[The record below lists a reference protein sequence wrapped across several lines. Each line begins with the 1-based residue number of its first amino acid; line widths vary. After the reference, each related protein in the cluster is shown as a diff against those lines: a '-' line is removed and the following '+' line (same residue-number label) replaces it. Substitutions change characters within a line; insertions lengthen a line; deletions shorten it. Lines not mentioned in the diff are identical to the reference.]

1 MKKLFFIMSLSYLH
15 AYHPIELAQ
24 PFCEVGAILREN
36 LIGPL
41 SIKAQINS
49 LIKGALL
56 GSISQIS
63 EHRESYLQQKNII
76 ENYIRPI
83 TYISNGIAIV
93 DLIKNHKNQCFIS
106 KALGFCVMRVLI
118 TKCFK

>member
-15 AYHPIELAQ
+15 AYHPIELTQ

-49 LIKGALL
+49 FIKGAILS
-56 GSISQIS
+56 SISEIS
-63 EHRESYLQQKNII
+63 EYGESSLQQKNIG
-76 ENYIRPI
+76 
-83 TYISNGIAIV
+83 S
-93 DLIKNHKNQCFIS
+93 
-106 KALGFCVMRVLI
+106 
-118 TKCFK
+118 